1 VVFQDESE
9 MALLNHNGNIQFKMQ
24 IGPNFSDAG
33 FLDNER
39 AEYQG
44 KKEKS
49 LLYSISKE
57 HILRLVSI
65 PQ

>member
-1 VVFQDESE
+1 MVYQDESE

-24 IGPNFSDAG
+24 IGPNVSDAG

-57 HILRLVSI
+57 HILRLVSF